1 VNSGLED
8 TMITAYQQIRDTL
21 AKHPAVE
28 DVRTAAFV
36 CSLKKIASD
45 YVSMGIFP

>member
-1 VNSGLED
+1 
-8 TMITAYQQIRDTL
+8 MITAYQQIRDTL
-21 AKHPAVE
+21 AKHPDVQ